1 MASSAAPGPPTHGSW
16 GCVLCI
22 SSPQHNRVTLK
33 EDCLLPH
40 VLFCLLRR
48 ERWEL
53 LFARCWMA
61 LGSPRAFHLLPCW
74 GHPLCRTGRGPQG
87 LPPRSRNPPEGSQR
101 TDVKRV
107 SPANKWESSLATPT
121 AQGRALAGGSALD
134 PTHTSWISE
143 GRASQGAH
151 APRTGSRV
159 LTQEA
164 ASVAPS
170 VCGTASPARL
180 EVLL

>member
-1 MASSAAPGPPTHGSW
+1 M
-16 GCVLCI
+16 
-22 SSPQHNRVTLK
+22 K

-53 LFARCWMA
+53 LFARCRMA

-74 GHPLCRTGRGPQG
+74 GHRMCRTGRVPQG
-87 LPPRSRNPPEGSQR
+87 LPPRSRNPPEGSQW

-107 SPANKWESSLATPT
+107 RPANKRKSSLATPT
-121 AQGRALAGGSALD
+121 ARGRGGGALAGGSALD

-143 GRASQGAH
+143 GRASQSAH
-151 APRTGSRV
+151 APRTGAVFLRRKQPLPPPLCAGLRALCVWNCFCNFLYVVEGSK
-159 LTQEA
+159 
-164 ASVAPS
+164 P
-170 VCGTASPARL
+170 
-180 EVLL
+180 